1 MYHLQ
6 IQTSFTATH
15 AIMMQGV
22 LETPHEHDWRVRLRV
37 SGKELDEDGLLCD
50 FHLVSQLLDTV
61 IVPFHNA
68 NLNNVPPFDTLN
80 PTAELVAMHL
90 ATAIGP
96 SLPTGLLE
104 VQLAVTEAPGCEA
117 IFTMDVSQ

>member
-6 IQTSFTATH
+6 IQSSFTATH

-22 LETPHEHDWRVRLRV
+22 LETPHEHDWRLRLRV
-37 SGKELDEDGLLCD
+37 LGKELDEDGLLCD
-50 FHLVSQLLDTV
+50 FHLLSRLLDAA
-61 IVPFHNA
+61 IMPFHNA

-90 ATAIGP
+90 ATAIRP
-96 SLPTGLLE
+96 DLPTGLLE

-117 IFTMDVSQ
+117 IFTMDLSP